1 LRSDERSSVPDAA
14 AFVRAGLVLAG
25 PGRDALEPVRD
36 ALELVRD
43 ALALVRDEV
52 TIRRAGRGG
61 P

>member
-1 LRSDERSSVPDAA
+1 MLSVSLRSDERSSVPDAA

-25 PGRDALEPVRD
+25 RGRAALALVRD

-43 ALALVRDEV
+43 VV